1 MKAIISVPE
10 ILTAI
15 NGTEAG
21 EALYNNK
28 GGELC
33 GFVCSEN
40 NVFTDIQEAKELLT
54 DFMLNDCEMR
64 TDGKFQEVYGDAGI
78 FKGFTYTIMD

>member
-1 MKAIISVPE
+1 MKKYISVTE

-28 GGELC
+28 SGELC

-40 NVFTDIQEAKELLT
+40 NVFTDIQEAKELLA
-54 DFMLNDCEMR
+54 DFFKDSEINI
-64 TDGKFQEVYGDAGI
+64 TGTFQEVYGETGA
-78 FKGFTYTIMD
+78 FRGFTYNQ